1 MKWVL
6 PYKQNIKNNNMKRS
20 ITLLA
25 VALGMFTLKAQ
36 TTVADFETFTLSP
49 NSAYSST
56 TSIPFNTTGASFQYK
71 YGGFWSGGFSY
82 TNKYDSSTVGF
93 TNMYG
98 VKPLKGYNNSN
109 IYVVGQ
115 DQGVIN
121 LSAPSNTVIG
131 FYITNTT
138 YAYKSMKLGDSFAKK
153 FGGTTGNDPDFFKV
167 TVKGYKGGV
176 LTTDSV
182 PFYLA
187 DFRFT
192 NNALDYIVD
201 SWQWLNTTSLGNV
214 DSIKFFMYSSDVGS
228 FGINTPLFFGIDN
241 FTNTQS
247 NVGIAENSTSY
258 KFDVYPNPFNASLT
272 INITDNIEATVNVS
286 DVTGKIVFTQ
296 QLTEMQSTLDL
307 DLLQGGIY
315 FLQISSGNNNSVK
328 KIIKN

>member
-1 MKWVL
+1 MK
-6 PYKQNIKNNNMKRS
+6 KT
-20 ITLLA
+20 ITLIA
-25 VALGMFTLKAQ
+25 FALSLITIKAQ
-36 TTVADFETFTLSP
+36 TVVADFEGLPLAT

-56 TSIPFNTTGASFQYK
+56 TSIPFATGGASFQHK
-71 YGGFWSGGFSY
+71 YSGFWSGGFSY
-82 TNKYDSSTVGF
+82 TNKYDSSTAGF

-98 VKPLKGYNNSN
+98 VKPFKGYNASN

-121 LSAPSNTVIG
+121 LSAPSNTVDG

-153 FGGTTGNDPDFFKV
+153 FGGASGNDPDFFKV
-167 TVKGYKGGV
+167 SIKGYKGGV

-182 PFYLA
+182 AFYLA

-201 SWQWLNTTSLGNV
+201 SWQWVSTSSLGNV
-214 DSIKFFMYSSDVGS
+214 DSVKFFMYSSDVGA

-241 FTNTQS
+241 FTTTQS
-247 NVGIAENSTSY
+247 SVGIAENNNSL

-272 INITDNIEATVNVS
+272 INLNDLLETTISVT

-296 QLTEMQSTLDL
+296 QLTEMNATLDL
-307 DLLQGGIY
+307 NFLQSGIY
-315 FLQISSGNNNSVK
+315 FLQLNSGNKVSVK